1 MYTFVNPLRGRPVS
15 IARIF
20 THGGSQAVRLPKE
33 FRFDVETVH
42 VRRVGQEVVLS
53 AAPPPGAEALVEAI
67 GAFDPELRLRR
78 DQPASQERVA
88 ITPRR

>member
-1 MYTFVNPLRGRPVS
+1 MS

-42 VRRVGQEVVLS
+42 VRWVGQEVVLS

-67 GAFDPELRLRR
+67 GAFDPEARLRR
-78 DQPASQERVA
+78 DQPAGQVRVA

>member
-1 MYTFVNPLRGRPVS
+1 MS

-33 FRFDVETVH
+33 FRFDVTTVH
-42 VRRVGQEVVLS
+42 VRKVGDEVVLS
-53 AAPPPGAEALVEAI
+53 AIPPASVDALVDAI
-67 GAFDPELRLRR
+67 GAFDPAARLQR
-78 DQPASQERVA
+78 DQPAGQERVA